1 MGDFEYSIENFW
13 WPNIPMAVLLGFV
26 FRALAFWVLVSCNPA
41 AQGRQKDVARSH
53 RKKIR
58 RATKE
63 SRISIAAQ

>member
-1 MGDFEYSIENFW
+1 
-13 WPNIPMAVLLGFV
+13 MAVLLGFV

-41 AQGRQKDVARSH
+41 AQGRQEDVARSH